1 MNAVTT
7 IKPHISSIQCPA
19 GLRQIQGWLMWRY
32 EHHENEPK
40 PRKIPYYASGQK
52 RSGQQGG
59 PEDRRHLTTFDAAR
73 AAAARKGMDGVGIAL
88 LPDWGLAALDFDHC
102 TLPDGSLHPEV
113 AEIAAQSYAE
123 WSPSG
128 SGVRVLFKG
137 DLLNRKSHGGPYGF
151 ETFSTKGFVTF
162 TGNRLDITEVLGN
175 ENTLADVT
183 PEVVALYAKR
193 FKPREVA
200 DVDADGQTRRGMT
213 DDELRE
219 LLAKLPNEDLP
230 YESDDGQP
238 SWLGVGMALHHE
250 TSGAGF
256 HLWDEWSQASS
267 KYTHSDYGHYK
278 WVRFGNH
285 GGASIT
291 VHSLARWAGVDLE
304 AASPE
309 DFDDLTANA
318 DGTPKPLRFQ
328 FQPLGELLT
337 ARPLGWI
344 VKGLLPK
351 AQLGVIYG
359 ASGSGKSFVAL
370 DLAMS
375 IARGEPWRGR
385 RVTRMPVA
393 YVIAE
398 GSAGFKKRVEAYAM
412 RHGVKPAEV
421 PIHGLAAAPNL
432 GEPNDVKEL
441 IKGLQAIGGVGL
453 VVIDTLAQVTPGADE
468 NTGKDMNPIMKRCQ
482 AISAATGALVLLVHH
497 SGKDAARGARGWT
510 GIRAALDV
518 EIEVVRQVNGRF
530 VRLTK
535 SKDDVDGLEW
545 GFDLDIVP
553 VGIDE
558 DGDEITSCVVREAEV
573 PKAVMSDRKL
583 GAREKVVMAAFQTI
597 AEAQTQGIEV
607 EAVVEEAL
615 GTMEVEP
622 EKRSKVKA
630 NLRATLRNLLKTADS
645 GIGEAEDGTLYVC

>member
-7 IKPHISSIQCPA
+7 IKPHLSSIQCPA
-19 GLRQIQGWLMWRY
+19 CLRQIQGWLMWRY

-40 PRKIPYYASGQK
+40 PRKVPYYASGQK

-137 DLLNRKSHGGPYGF
+137 DMLNRKSHGEPYGF

-193 FKPREVA
+193 FKPREIA
-200 DVDADGQTRRGMT
+200 DVDAGGQTRRGMT

-230 YESDDGQP
+230 YESDEGP

-309 DFDDLTANA
+309 DFDDLTVNA
-318 DGTPKPLRFQ
+318 DGTPKPLKFAVVTDEVFMQ
-328 FQPLGELLT
+328 
-337 ARPLGWI
+337 RPAPRWI
-344 VKGLLPK
+344 VKGLVPEGDL
-351 AQLGVIYG
+351 LVLFGETG
-359 ASGSGKSFVAL
+359 AGKSFAAL
-370 DLAMS
+370 DIFGAV
-375 IARGEPWRGR
+375 ARGVPWRGLRVRQR
-385 RVTRMPVA
+385 RVAFIV
-393 YVIAE
+393 AE
-398 GSAGFKKRVEAYAM
+398 GGGGFRNRLCAY
-412 RHGVKPAEV
+412 RQHHGAAPGVLV
-421 PIHGLAAAPNL
+421 MHAAPNL
-432 GEPNDVKEL
+432 MERGDATEVAKAL
-441 IKGLQAIGGVGL
+441 AAAGGADI
-453 VVIDTLAQVTPGADE
+453 VVVDTFAQTTPGANE
-468 NTGKDMNPIMKRCQ
+468 NAGEDIGKALKNCRGISQALGGALVVLVHHTGKD
-482 AISAATGALVLLVHH
+482 TT
-497 SGKDAARGARGWT
+497 RGARGWS
-510 GIRAALDV
+510 GLKAAADA
-518 EIEVVRQVNGRF
+518 EIEVGRAPAG
-530 VRLTK
+530 RYLRTSK
-535 SKDDVDGLEW
+535 QKDDVDGLEW

>member
-285 GGASIT
+285 GGASTT

-309 DFDDLTANA
+309 DFDDLTVNA
-318 DGTPKPLRFQ
+318 DGTPKPLKFAVVTDEVFMQ
-328 FQPLGELLT
+328 
-337 ARPLGWI
+337 RPAPRWI
-344 VKGLLPK
+344 VKGLVPEGDL
-351 AQLGVIYG
+351 LVLFGETG
-359 ASGSGKSFVAL
+359 AGKSFAAL
-370 DLAMS
+370 DIFGAV
-375 IARGEPWRGR
+375 ARGVPWRGLRVRQR
-385 RVTRMPVA
+385 RVAFIV
-393 YVIAE
+393 AE
-398 GSAGFKKRVEAYAM
+398 GGGGFRNRLCAYKQH
-412 RHGVKPAEV
+412 HGAAPGVLV
-421 PIHGLAAAPNL
+421 MHAAPNL
-432 GEPNDVKEL
+432 MERGDATEVTKAL
-441 IKGLQAIGGVGL
+441 AAAGGADI
-453 VVIDTLAQVTPGADE
+453 VVVDTFAQTTPGANE
-468 NTGKDMNPIMKRCQ
+468 NAGEDIGKALKNCRGISQALGGALVVLVHHTGKD
-482 AISAATGALVLLVHH
+482 TT
-497 SGKDAARGARGWT
+497 RGARGWS
-510 GIRAALDV
+510 GLKAAADA
-518 EIEVVRQVNGRF
+518 EIEVGRAPAG
-530 VRLTK
+530 RYLRT
-535 SKDDVDGLEW
+535 SKQKDGDDGLEW
-545 GFDLDIVP
+545 GFALEVVT

>member
-309 DFDDLTANA
+309 DFDDLTVNA
-318 DGTPKPLRFQ
+318 DGTPKPLKFAVVTDEVFMQ
-328 FQPLGELLT
+328 
-337 ARPLGWI
+337 RPAPRWI
-344 VKGLLPK
+344 VKGLVPEGDL
-351 AQLGVIYG
+351 LVLFGETG
-359 ASGSGKSFVAL
+359 AGKSFVAL
-370 DLAMS
+370 DIFGAV
-375 IARGEPWRGR
+375 ARGVPWRGLRVRQR
-385 RVTRMPVA
+385 RVAFIV
-393 YVIAE
+393 AE
-398 GSAGFKKRVEAYAM
+398 GGGGFRNRLCAY
-412 RHGVKPAEV
+412 RQHHGAAPGVLV
-421 PIHGLAAAPNL
+421 MHAAPNL
-432 GEPNDVKEL
+432 MERGDATEVAKAL
-441 IKGLQAIGGVGL
+441 AAAGGADI
-453 VVIDTLAQVTPGADE
+453 VVVDTFAQTTPGANE
-468 NTGKDMNPIMKRCQ
+468 NAGEDIGKALKNCRGISQALGGALVVLVHHTGKD
-482 AISAATGALVLLVHH
+482 TT
-497 SGKDAARGARGWT
+497 RGARGWS
-510 GIRAALDV
+510 GLKAAADA
-518 EIEVVRQVNGRF
+518 EIEVGRAPAG
-530 VRLTK
+530 RYLRT
-535 SKDDVDGLEW
+535 SKQKDGDDGLEW
-545 GFDLDIVP
+545 GFALEVVT

-573 PKAVMSDRKL
+573 PKADAGKKL
-583 GAREKVVMAAFQTI
+583 GKVEAIVNDTI
-597 AEAQTQGIEV
+597 QSLLTVGAEALDAAEV
-607 EAVVEEAL
+607 IRQAAARMPEEEGAARDTRRQRAKRALENLCKGDDAAYFLASNGRVE
-615 GTMEVEP
+615 V
-622 EKRSKVKA
+622 
-630 NLRATLRNLLKTADS
+630 
-645 GIGEAEDGTLYVC
+645 I